1 MSDTHAA
8 CMNFLNALEKIPEVI
23 KSHQERAD
31 KLRVDLPTLQAI
43 AARTWGKEDELKALK
58 AELAAL
64 DRKITADLAPK
75 HETVADTTDGEE
87 VKPTSQQQQPANITP
102 PQSSKQQEDK
112 SSMVAEPVAKYI
124 PTFST
129 RHFSHF

>member
-43 AARTWGKEDELKALK
+43 AA
-58 AELAAL
+58 
-64 DRKITADLAPK
+64 
-75 HETVADTTDGEE
+75 
-87 VKPTSQQQQPANITP
+87 
-102 PQSSKQQEDK
+102 
-112 SSMVAEPVAKYI
+112 
-124 PTFST
+124 
-129 RHFSHF
+129 

>member
-64 DRKITADLAPK
+64 DRKITAALAPK
-75 HETVADTTDGEE
+75 KEEQDSVENKPASTVE
-87 VKPTSQQQQPANITP
+87 VNATVVDAPSTSDDQKKT
-102 PQSSKQQEDK
+102 
-112 SSMVAEPVAKYI
+112 MVAEPFI
-124 PTFST
+124 PYTVT
-129 RHFSHF
+129 NRLNNYRL

>member
-64 DRKITADLAPK
+64 DRKITAALAPK
-75 HETVADTTDGEE
+75 KEEQDSVENKPASTVE
-87 VKPTSQQQQPANITP
+87 VNATVVDAPSTSDDRKKT
-102 PQSSKQQEDK
+102 
-112 SSMVAEPVAKYI
+112 MVAEPKADYKLSGNSRRWAI
-124 PTFST
+124 
-129 RHFSHF
+129 

>member
-1 MSDTHAA
+1 MSDTQAA

-58 AELAAL
+58 AELATL
-64 DRKITADLAPK
+64 DRKITAELDPK
-75 HETVADTTDGEE
+75 REQQDFGKDVTKTQSESESTTISD
-87 VKPTSQQQQPANITP
+87 
-102 PQSSKQQEDK
+102 SSEGNK
-112 SSMVAEPVAKYI
+112 SMVAEPAGLYRRNASIVL
-124 PTFST
+124 PS
-129 RHFSHF
+129 RHFL